1 MRVLASATA
10 LALVLGSATAAHAQ
24 DAAAPSPAPALET
37 PPTVAP
43 GVVAG
48 DPPDAAAAL
57 AAAAA
62 TGDEAPVQRDPLE
75 GFNRAMW
82 GLNMGL
88 DKIIIKPVSSVYRA
102 ITPRPAR
109 RGLSRVLANL
119 TEPFSFINGLL
130 QGKPKRAFNSLGRF
144 VVNTTVGVAGLA
156 DPASKWGMKPTP
168 EDFGQTLAKWGVK
181 SSAYLVLPL
190 LGPSTIRDGV
200 GTGVAFF
207 ADPYRIGLRESGLST
222 WEQRGVNAF
231 EVVSARS
238 DLTEAG
244 GDTFLKTSL
253 DSYAVARSAY
263 LQRRQAAI
271 LDEDGSGA
279 SAAGTVSASDDAALN
294 AAVADIREQQGASG
308 EAPVTDQ
315 PVTDP
320 PAADLPATSQ
330 PTISAEPAP
339 ADAPMAPA
347 PSDPSAPEVAPTPPT
362 L

>member
-1 MRVLASATA
+1 MRVLASAAA
-10 LALVLGSATAAHAQ
+10 LALVVGSASAAHAQ
-24 DAAAPSPAPALET
+24 DAPPTTPALET

-57 AAAAA
+57 AASAA
-62 TGDEAPVQRDPLE
+62 TGDEGPVQRDPLE

-88 DKIIIKPVSSVYRA
+88 DKVIVKPVSSVYRT

-130 QGKPKRAFNSLGRF
+130 QGKPNRAFNSLGRF
-144 VVNTTVGVAGLA
+144 VVNSTVGVVGLG
-156 DPASKWGMKPTP
+156 DPASKMGMKPTP
-168 EDFGQTLAKWGVK
+168 EDFGQTLAHWGIK

-238 DLTEAG
+238 DLTDAG
-244 GDTFLKTSL
+244 GDTFLETSL

-263 LQRRQAAI
+263 LQRRQASI
-271 LDEDGSGA
+271 LDEDGTGGA
-279 SAAGTVSASDDAALN
+279 APDGTGGNTTDDAALN
-294 AAVADIREQQGASG
+294 AAVADIREQQGAAG
-308 EAPVTDQ
+308 ETPSPDQ
-315 PVTDP
+315 
-320 PAADLPATSQ
+320 PAADRIAPTTDPLP
-330 PTISAEPAP
+330 PAEPDAG
-339 ADAPMAPA
+339 ASDAPP
-347 PSDPSAPEVAPTPPT
+347 VTPPS

>member
-1 MRVLASATA
+1 MRVFASAAA
-10 LALVLGSATAAHAQ
+10 LALIAGTATAAHAQ
-24 DAAAPSPAPALET
+24 DATRPAPALET

-57 AAAAA
+57 AASAAN
-62 TGDEAPVQRDPLE
+62 GDEAPAQRDPLE

-88 DKIIIKPVSSVYRA
+88 DKVIVKPVSSVYRT

-109 RGLSRVLANL
+109 RGLSRVLSNL

-130 QGKPKRAFNSLGRF
+130 QGKTDRAFNSLGRF
-144 VVNTTVGVAGLA
+144 VVNTTIGVAGLG
-156 DPASKWGMKPTP
+156 DPASKMGMKPTP
-168 EDFGQTLAKWGVK
+168 EDFGQTLAHWGVK

-222 WEQRGVNAF
+222 WEQRGVNAG
-231 EVVSARS
+231 EVISARS

-244 GDTFLKTSL
+244 GDTFLATSL

-271 LDEDGSGA
+271 ADEDGAGA
-279 SAAGTVSASDDAALN
+279 SAGTGGTGTGSATDDAALN
-294 AAVADIREQQGASG
+294 AAVADIREQQGATG
-308 EAPVTDQ
+308 ETP
-315 PVTDP
+315 
-320 PAADLPATSQ
+320 
-330 PTISAEPAP
+330 P
-339 ADAPMAPA
+339 ADAPSTNTVGDPAPA
-347 PSDPSAPEVAPTPPT
+347 ADPALPAPEPVTPETAPTTAPPS

>member
-1 MRVLASATA
+1 MRVLASAAA
-10 LALVLGSATAAHAQ
+10 LALVVGSATAAHAQ
-24 DAAAPSPAPALET
+24 DAAAPALET

-48 DPPDAAAAL
+48 DPADAAAAL
-57 AAAAA
+57 AASAQ
-62 TGDEAPVQRDPLE
+62 TDDEAPIQRDPLE

-88 DKIIIKPVSSVYRA
+88 DKVIVKPVSTVYRT

-109 RGLSRVLANL
+109 RGLSRVLSNL

-130 QGKPKRAFNSLGRF
+130 QGKTDRAFNSLGRF
-144 VVNTTVGVAGLA
+144 VVNTTIGVVGLG
-156 DPASKWGMKPTP
+156 DPASKMGMKPTP
-168 EDFGQTLAKWGVK
+168 EDFGQTLAHWGVK

-222 WEQRGVNAF
+222 WEQRGVNAV

-238 DLTEAG
+238 DLTDSG
-244 GDTFLKTSL
+244 GDTFLETSL

-271 LDEDGSGA
+271 LDEDGAGA
-279 SAAGTVSASDDAALN
+279 RATGAAAGNTADDAALN
-294 AAVADIREQQGASG
+294 AAVADIREQQGATG
-308 EAPVTDQ
+308 EV
-315 PVTDP
+315 P
-320 PAADLPATSQ
+320 PAAD
-330 PTISAEPAP
+330 PAP
-339 ADAPMAPA
+339 ADPSVTPA
-347 PSDPSAPEVAPTPPT
+347 EPVPAETPSPEPAPTPS

>member
-1 MRVLASATA
+1 MRVLASTA
-10 LALVLGSATAAHAQ
+10 AFALIVGAATAARAQ
-24 DAAAPSPAPALET
+24 DAAAPAPALET

-57 AAAAA
+57 VAAAA
-62 TGDEAPVQRDPLE
+62 TGDETPPQRDPLE

-88 DKIIIKPVSSVYRA
+88 DKIIVKPVSTVYRT

-109 RGLSRVLANL
+109 RGLSRVLSNL

-130 QGKPKRAFNSLGRF
+130 QGKPDRAFNSLGRF
-144 VVNTTVGVAGLA
+144 VVNTTVGVAGLG
-156 DPASKWGMKPTP
+156 DPASKMGMKPTP
-168 EDFGQTLAKWGVK
+168 EDFGQTLAHWGVK

-238 DLTEAG
+238 DLTDAG
-244 GDTFLKTSL
+244 GDTFLETSL

-271 LDEDGSGA
+271 QDEDGSGV
-279 SAAGTVSASDDAALN
+279 SAAGGAAGNAADDAALN

-308 EAPVTDQ
+308 ETPSTDAPA
-315 PVTDP
+315 TDP
-320 PAADLPATSQ
+320 T
-330 PTISAEPAP
+330 
-339 ADAPMAPA
+339 APA
-347 PSDPSAPEVAPTPPT
+347 PDPLVPAEPDAAAPEPSVTAPQSF
-362 L
+362 